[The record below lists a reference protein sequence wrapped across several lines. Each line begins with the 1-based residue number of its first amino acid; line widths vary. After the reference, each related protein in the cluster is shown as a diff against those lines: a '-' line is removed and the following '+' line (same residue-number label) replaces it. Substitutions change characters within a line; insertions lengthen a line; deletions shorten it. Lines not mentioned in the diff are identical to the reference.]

1 MAANNLIKTAVIVGG
16 HGFDVIGFQ
25 TMFRELPGVEP
36 YIQNLEEFSADSRNR
51 DNYEVLVFY
60 SMHRPIPSA
69 DGSKQEQRILTS
81 LERSGRTKQGILI
94 LHHAILAYP
103 QWEYWSELVGMK
115 DRSFGYHHG
124 QYLHV
129 DIAVG
134 DHPVTR
140 DISPWDMV
148 DETYT
153 MNDAE
158 ASDGNRV
165 LLTVDHEK
173 SMKTIAWTREFNQA
187 RVLCFQSGHDNET
200 FVNDGFRT
208 FLARAILWLARRL

>member
-1 MAANNLIKTAVIVGG
+1 MAANDLIKTAVIVGG
-16 HGFDVIGFQ
+16 HGFDVIGFH
-25 TMFRELPGVEP
+25 TMFRELPGLEP

-60 SMHRPIPSA
+60 SMHRPIPAA
-69 DGSKQEQRILTS
+69 DGSKQEQRARAV
-81 LERSGRTKQGILI
+81 LEHLGRTKQGILI

-103 QWEYWSELVGMK
+103 QWEHWSELVGMK

-124 QYLHV
+124 IELRV
-129 DIAVG
+129 DIGDG

-140 DISPWDMV
+140 DLSPWDMV

-153 MNDAE
+153 MRDAE
-158 ASDGNRV
+158 ESDGNQV
-165 LLTVDHEK
+165 LLTVDNAK
-173 SMKTIAWTREFNQA
+173 SMKTIAWTREFSQA

-200 FVNDGFRT
+200 YVNDGFQT